1 MKLKTEIAVIV
12 VVVMIVAAG
21 LFFYINYGSGVLDV
35 KITDP
40 PLEWGQVTQIYLNIS
55 AVEIH
60 RAQSG
65 NESGW
70 TTLIDQSS
78 WINLTKT
85 LDVNQTIG
93 VKNLQAGK
101 YNLIRFEIL
110 EAIVTVAGANHTALV
125 PSGEITLAIAKGGVP
140 SGVQINTGQ
149 TSTVL
154 IELDITVQESGAFG
168 FRLVPGI
175 RAEPV

>member
-1 MKLKTEIAVIV
+1 LKLKTEIAVIV
-12 VVVMIVAAG
+12 VVVMIIAAG
-21 LFFYINYGSGVLDV
+21 LYFYINYGSGVLDV

-70 TTLIDQSS
+70 TTIMDKSN

-93 VKNLQAGK
+93 FKNLQASK

-110 EAIVTVAGANHTALV
+110 EALVTVAGANHTAQV
-125 PSGEITLAIAKGGVP
+125 PSDEITLAITKG
-140 SGVQINTGQ
+140 GVQINTGQ

-154 IELDITVQESGAFG
+154 IDLNVTVQESGAFG
-168 FRLVPGI
+168 FRLVPAM
-175 RAEPV
+175 RAVPI

>member
-1 MKLKTEIAVIV
+1 MKLKTEIAVIA
-12 VVVMIVAAG
+12 VVVMIIAAG
-21 LFFYINYGSGVLDV
+21 LFFYVYYGSGVLDV

-70 TTLIDQSS
+70 TTIIDKSS

-93 VKNLQAGK
+93 VKNLQAGT

-110 EAIVTVAGANHTALV
+110 EATVTAAGTNHTALV
-125 PSGEITLAIAKGGVP
+125 PSGQITLAITKGGVP
-140 SGVQINTGQ
+140 NGLQINTGQ

-154 IELDITVQESGAFG
+154 IDLNVTVQSGAFG
-168 FRLVPGI
+168 FRLVPDI
-175 RAEPV
+175 RAVPI

>member
-12 VVVMIVAAG
+12 VVVMIIAAG
-21 LFFYINYGSGVLDV
+21 LFFYVYYGSGVFEV
-35 KITDP
+35 KIRDP

-55 AVEIH
+55 EVEIH

-70 TTLIDQSS
+70 TTITDKSS

-85 LDVNQTIG
+85 LDANQTLG
-93 VKNLQAGK
+93 VKNLQAGA

-110 EAIVTVAGANHTALV
+110 EAIVTVAGSNHTALV
-125 PSGEITLAIAKGGVP
+125 PSGEITLAITRDGVR
-140 SGVQINTGQ
+140 SDVQINTGQ

-154 IELDITVQESGAFG
+154 IDLNITVEESGAFG
-168 FRLVPGI
+168 FMLVPDI
-175 RAEPV
+175 RAVPV